1 MQLFETT
8 MKQARY
14 QFAKNR
20 AKPHKISFY
29 LENGKRTS
37 RFFADK
43 GEALLFQLQISK
55 PEEGKLPD
63 VMQFSLSERLIF
75 AQIKAECSRLNASLE
90 SALLFFKEKFATFAK
105 NSNSSGLDWNTAV
118 AEFLKDVAVRGG
130 RSSTIDFYKSK
141 INLFQAREN
150 VSNIKDVSLQL
161 AEAYLAK
168 YPSPEHSKRAL
179 RAFFNFCI
187 QKDWLTEN
195 PFLNAKLPRILK
207 EVKAPEIL
215 SVEETRQLF
224 ESLPSDWQAATALMA
239 FAGVRPLEI
248 VSPDRAPVLKICDID
263 FKTKKIKIPAEVSKT
278 RRLRILSDLPAN
290 LWAWLEPLNGLD
302 NSLNV
307 APASYEVWRRIK
319 EDSGVKI
326 AHDALRH
333 SFASYGYHFL
343 GAEHTVEIM
352 GHVGGFAVFAKHYK
366 GLSDKKS
373 AIEYFSITP
382 KIA

>member
-1 MQLFETT
+1 

-14 QFAKNR
+14 QFVKNK

-37 RFFADK
+37 KFFADK

-55 PEEGKLPD
+55 PEDGNIPD
-63 VMQFSLSERLIF
+63 VMQFTLSERLVF
-75 AQIKAECSRLNASLE
+75 AQIKAEYSRLGSDLDT
-90 SALLFFKEKFATFAK
+90 ALRFFRENFATFATNAGK
-105 NSNSSGLDWNTAV
+105 KGMDWKAAV
-118 AEFLKDVAVRGG
+118 SEFLQDTEKRGA
-130 RSSTIDFYKSK
+130 RIPTIQFYKNK
-141 INLFQAREN
+141 INLFQTREHIQN
-150 VSNIKDVSLQL
+150 VKDATLQL
-161 AEAYLAK
+161 AESYLAK

-179 RAFFNFCI
+179 RAFYNFCI
-187 QKDWLTEN
+187 QRGWIAEN

-215 SVEETRQLF
+215 SVEETRRLF
-224 ESLPSDWQAATALMA
+224 ENIPADWRPATALMV

-248 VSPDRAPVLKICDID
+248 VSPDRSPVLKVCDID
-263 FKTKKIKIPAEVSKT
+263 FESKKIKIPAEISKT

-290 LWAWLEPLNGLD
+290 LWAWLEPLKTLD
-302 NSLNV
+302 ASLNI
-307 APASYEVWRRIK
+307 APASYEVWRSVK

-333 SFASYGYHFL
+333 SFASYAYHFL

-366 GLSDKKS
+366 GLADKKS
-373 AIEYFSITP
+373 AKEYFSTLP
-382 KIA
+382 RP